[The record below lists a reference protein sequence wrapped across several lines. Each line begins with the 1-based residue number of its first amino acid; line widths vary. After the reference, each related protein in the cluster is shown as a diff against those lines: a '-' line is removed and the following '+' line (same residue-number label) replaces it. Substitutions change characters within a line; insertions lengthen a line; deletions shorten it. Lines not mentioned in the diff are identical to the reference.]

1 MRTLRV
7 VPEVRSS
14 DFERS
19 RPSPDRTVIFVSR
32 YGDLDENSVWPNSRQ
47 VRRSLAWLWAWRGDW
62 RVVELPEPLWLR
74 ALPLTVSVG
83 LSVRLA
89 DLVRR
94 QRTRVV
100 TYAMENNDPA
110 ALLRGIPRPL
120 HRAVGAVIRALSE
133 LIYDRIAF
141 ASTAA
146 HECYR
151 ASQTL
156 PARATVALFEDLPEA
171 RPEPASRDRT
181 PRVAFVGALEP
192 RKGVPDL
199 LAAWRE
205 SHLASLGWEL
215 ALAGSGPLAEHVAQ
229 AAELDHSIAALG
241 PLDRAQVRKLL
252 ADTAVVV
259 LASRREGRW
268 REQIGLS
275 IVEGLAHGCHIVA
288 TPDTGLAD
296 WLRRKGHTVLPE
308 GFSTADLGRA
318 LHETATKRLT
328 PETVWNSLP
337 PIGGRLAAEDW
348 MGAPTTTP
356 TSACSPPRQ
365 PGQTSR

>member
-1 MRTLRV
+1 MRALRV

-19 RPSPDRTVIFVSR
+19 RPSADRTVIFVSR
-32 YGDLDENSVWPNSRQ
+32 YSDLDENSVWSNSRQ

-89 DLVRR
+89 DLLRR
-94 QRTRVV
+94 RRTLVV

-120 HRAVGAVIRALSE
+120 HRAVSTVIRALTE

-146 HECYR
+146 HQCYR
-151 ASQTL
+151 ASRTL
-156 PARATVALFEDLPEA
+156 PARTTIALFEDLPEA
-171 RPEPASRDRT
+171 RPEPASRDRSL
-181 PRVAFVGALEP
+181 RVAFIGALEP

-199 LAAWRE
+199 LAAWRG

-229 AAELDHSIAALG
+229 AAELDGSIAALG
-241 PLDRAQVRKLL
+241 PLDRAQVHKLL
-252 ADTAVVV
+252 SDSAVVV
-259 LASRREGRW
+259 LPSRREGRW

-296 WLRRKGHTVLPE
+296 WLRRNGHTVLPDQ
-308 GFSTADLGRA
+308 FSTADLERA
-318 LHETATKRLT
+318 LHKTAKTRLS
-328 PETVWNSLP
+328 PHTVWNSLP
-337 PIGGRLAAEDW
+337 PLGGRLAAEDW
-348 MGAPTTTP
+348 MHDPTLTP
-356 TSACSPPRQ
+356 TEYR
-365 PGQTSR
+365 